1 MGSRAAV
8 PSMCSLKTPTP
19 SSPPQLARRASG
31 VRRWRGHQSDHAR
44 HLGPLPTPS
53 PPAVDVLRAA
63 AVVLTW
69 PADRSLARVH
79 PHDLGF
85 TEFDARAGADSRWS
99 TIWTGAGDV
108 IPVVHGGADDHAAA
122 AETILRRD
130 RSGRRPRRVR
140 VSKFAS
146 WGWSRVTAIRDL
158 QLVLLAGGGLKRL
171 GVSRCQLI
179 TGRSATY
186 PVTRRW
192 AQMHAAALPQ
202 VNGLLWGSRL
212 FEIGAALEVTIVAP

>member
-1 MGSRAAV
+1 MGS
-8 PSMCSLKTPTP
+8 
-19 SSPPQLARRASG
+19 
-31 VRRWRGHQSDHAR
+31 
-44 HLGPLPTPS
+44 
-53 PPAVDVLRAA
+53 
-63 AVVLTW
+63 
-69 PADRSLARVH
+69 
-79 PHDLGF
+79 

-130 RSGRRPRRVR
+130 RSGLRPRRVR

-158 QLVLLAGGGLKRL
+158 RLVLLARGGLKRL

-179 TGRSATY
+179 TGGSATY

-192 AQMHAAALPQ
+192 AELHAAALPQ
-202 VNGLLWGSRL
+202 VDGLLWGSRQASGRDALLLFGACQSRPGGVARTDLRGEGPHVPLASPPGRDRL